1 MKKRHVS
8 GILAAVICAAVLAYV
23 FLWPH
28 SLYDIAWLG
37 VGRGEAETVRIQE
50 RVAGEDPLTID
61 VTLPIA
67 DSFAFLDV
75 MRDASAHFLLPG
87 RQTVFHGYSYWVM
100 LGNQQ
105 VRSEVAISEQG
116 RISQQSPGGRRWGE
130 GTFRIAKKDQERIWS
145 LCEAWTDPNGKYPG
159 LAFLREFFAIGK
171 NGRSD
176 VVRLNA
182 PDGVYGVDAIE
193 TLHSGIKPYMT
204 ERGFENVLLGRS
216 LYDLEY
222 LCKQKGENWLCG
234 CIEVSPA
241 SEPGY
246 FFYRIGLVEETSG
259 HPWNY
264 WFTGNYS
271 VSEDGLVDE
280 FYIDLKGAAWVAE

>member
-87 RQTVFHGYSYWVM
+87 RQTVFHGNSYWVM

-116 RISQQSPGGRRWGE
+116 RISQQSPGGRRWVPAGH
-130 GTFRIAKKDQERIWS
+130 FASIKRI
-145 LCEAWTDPNGKYPG
+145 LCTK
-159 LAFLREFFAIGK
+159 
-171 NGRSD
+171 
-176 VVRLNA
+176 
-182 PDGVYGVDAIE
+182 
-193 TLHSGIKPYMT
+193 T
-204 ERGFENVLLGRS
+204 
-216 LYDLEY
+216 
-222 LCKQKGENWLCG
+222 
-234 CIEVSPA
+234 
-241 SEPGY
+241 
-246 FFYRIGLVEETSG
+246 
-259 HPWNY
+259 
-264 WFTGNYS
+264 
-271 VSEDGLVDE
+271 
-280 FYIDLKGAAWVAE
+280 